1 MTATSHDKVVFVKK
15 DRRPRPARG
24 WFRQFVYFASTVPK
38 GLAIFA
44 SKSYNFAH
52 NLTNNANYV
61 TICNVIYPSE
71 QSRCSRLLDFFSGR
85 AEGDDTLRARRAPTQ

>member
-15 DRRPRPARG
+15 DRHLRPIRG

-38 GLAIFA
+38 ELAIFA
-44 SKSYNFAH
+44 SKGYNFAH

-61 TICNVIYPSE
+61 TVCNVIYPSG
-71 QSRCSRLLDFFSGR
+71 QSRCSRLLDFFFGPCRGR
-85 AEGDDTLRARRAPTQ
+85 